1 MTYMAFFV
9 DVRTNVRVAVF
20 PSQILYLET
29 MATSHL
35 DETLVL
41 RLLKDENDNTN
52 SGVYNVGWKRRLGQT
67 FGSIR

>member
-1 MTYMAFFV
+1 MAQFMPYMAFFV

-52 SGVYNVGWKRRLGQT
+52 SGVYNVG
-67 FGSIR
+67 